1 MSFYKPE
8 GTIGSGMNG
17 SVVASSI
24 EEAQEIHSIKR
35 QEGLCAKIE
44 DRDADQIT
52 VSWWV

>member
-17 SVVASSI
+17 SVVVASI
-24 EEAQEIHSIKR
+24 DEAQEIHSIKR
-35 QEGLCAKIE
+35 QEGLFAKI
-44 DRDADQIT
+44 DDQADQIT